1 MLNKKSNKR
10 IKHKR
15 NKFPNKA
22 LNNNIKFHKRSS
34 QLLNNCNLSDR
45 IDRNNHLKIVKPKDN
60 KESNR
65 ISKNKSSQTL
75 NNKIYK

>member
-15 NKFPNKA
+15 NRLPNKA
-22 LNNNIKFHKRSS
+22 KNNNINSHKRSS
-34 QLLNNCNLSDR
+34 QLLNNCNLSDK
-45 IDRNNHLKIVKPKDN
+45 IDRNKHLKIVKPRDK

-65 ISKNKSSQTL
+65 ISKSKTSQTL

>member
-1 MLNKKSNKR
+1 MLNKKNNKR

-15 NKFPNKA
+15 NRLSNKA
-22 LNNNIKFHKRSS
+22 LNNNINIHKRSNP
-34 QLLNNCNLSDR
+34 LVNNYNLSYR
-45 IDRNNHLKIVKPKDN
+45 IDRNNRLKIVKPKDK

-65 ISKNKSSQTL
+65 ISKNKTSQTL

>member
-15 NKFPNKA
+15 NRFPNKA
-22 LNNNIKFHKRSS
+22 LNNNINIHKRSNP
-34 QLLNNCNLSDR
+34 LLNNYNLSDR
-45 IDRNNHLKIVKPKDN
+45 INRNNHLKVVKPKDN

-65 ISKNKSSQTL
+65 ISKNKTSQTL

>member
-1 MLNKKSNKR
+1 MLNKKSNKK

-15 NKFPNKA
+15 NRLPNKA
-22 LNNNIKFHKRSS
+22 LNNNINIHKRSS
-34 QLLNNCNLSDR
+34 QLLNNYSLSDK
-45 IDRNNHLKIVKPKDN
+45 IDKNNHLRIVKPKDK

-65 ISKNKSSQTL
+65 INKSKTSQTL

>member
-15 NKFPNKA
+15 NRFPNKA
-22 LNNNIKFHKRSS
+22 LNNNIYIHKRSNP
-34 QLLNNCNLSDR
+34 LLNNYNQSYR
-45 IDRNNHLKIVKPKDN
+45 IDRNNHLKIVKPRDK

-65 ISKNKSSQTL
+65 ISKSKTSQTL